1 MTNEFIEQIF
11 ALKNRDADPEKVD
24 PDLDPTL
31 KEKKSGSGCSRED
44 FEIIEIEANFDS
56 TL

>member
-1 MTNEFIEQIF
+1 MVVYNSV
-11 ALKNRDADPEKVD
+11 ADSCLVD